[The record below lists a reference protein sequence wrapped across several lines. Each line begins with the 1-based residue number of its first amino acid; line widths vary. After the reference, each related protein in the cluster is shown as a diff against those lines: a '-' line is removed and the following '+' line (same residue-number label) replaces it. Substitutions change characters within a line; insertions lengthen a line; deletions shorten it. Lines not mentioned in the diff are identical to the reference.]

1 MKTKHDVPDWTKPEN
16 IRWAAWGWDHLT
28 YYRRMGPS
36 GASFWGNTEWLE
48 KWWRRLHDEKTLD
61 QIAELGVNTLI
72 THYFKG
78 MGIETERAMIEDL
91 RRLIE
96 LCHPRGI
103 RTIGYTFG
111 TIFSETFVKE
121 VSEAAD
127 WAVRNMDG
135 SQRKWSYYRLS
146 PCLNSG
152 YYDYL
157 LKLID
162 FGAKDIGLDGF
173 HFDNSYSVACY
184 CERCRKKFQEY
195 LEGRITTPERF
206 GYTGFS
212 HVSPPPP
219 DARAGDPLKQE
230 WIRFR
235 TQTLAEKMEG
245 IYRHIKEINPD
256 LAVLSNPAFP
266 RRANWADQLGV
277 NPLLFGR
284 WHDLLFAENGN
295 FPSASEG
302 KTVSQAQAYAFG
314 DSIGYGVVA
323 SCWPRSPETG
333 EHSLPERETQA
344 IISILEPAVFGHA
357 PGSTWACRSIKSDTI
372 ALDSKPLWDG
382 AKKSIAFLNT
392 HRKLFAGAET
402 PAETGL
408 LHSFESFA
416 FANDRVAPAY
426 DGFERFL
433 SLKGVPYGIAFT
445 EEPERFAEYKTLVV
459 SNQLCLSN
467 ATNQAILAFVR
478 KGGKLVI
485 TGASGERTE
494 NMLSREENPFT
505 SIINNPNVLYMPD
518 APETIPPEK
527 DASGKWLERNTWIL
541 PPRHA
546 DLSAA
551 LEKAFGEEF
560 FPIRLDAPATVL
572 PVIKTLPDR
581 RHMIH
586 LLNYDDKSPAPVVRL
601 KLGKRFD
608 TMKTVSIHCLEGSP
622 SEHPIGPTRAIEIQ
636 NLILYAGV
644 ELYCS

>member
-1 MKTKHDVPDWTKPEN
+1 MKNRKDVPDWTKPEN

-78 MGIETERAMIEDL
+78 MGMETERSMLDDL
-91 RRLIE
+91 RHLVE
-96 LCHPRGI
+96 LCRPRGI

-111 TIFSETFVKE
+111 TIFSETLIKE
-121 VSEAAD
+121 FPKAED

-162 FGAKDIGLDGF
+162 FGAQDIGLNGF

-195 LEGRITTPERF
+195 LEGRFSSPERF

-230 WIRFR
+230 WLRFR

-284 WHDLLFAENGN
+284 WHDLMFAENGN

-302 KTVSQAQAYAFG
+302 KTTSQAQAYAFG

-333 EHSLPERETQA
+333 EHTLPDRETQA
-344 IISILEPAVFGHA
+344 AISIMEPAIFGHA
-357 PGSTWACRSIKSDTI
+357 PGTTWACRSIKGDTI
-372 ALDSKPLWDG
+372 ALDLPPLWDG
-382 AKKSIAFLNT
+382 ARKTFSFLNT
-392 HRKLFAGAET
+392 HHELFAGAKT

-433 SLKGVPYGIAFT
+433 SLKGVPYRLAFT
-445 EEPERFAEYKTLVV
+445 EAPERFAEYKTLVV

-467 ATNQAILAFVR
+467 ATIQAILAFVR
-478 KGGKLVI
+478 KGDKLI
-485 TGASGERTE
+485 LTGASGERTE
-494 NMLSREENPFT
+494 NLLMREEYPFT
-505 SIINNPNVLYMPD
+505 EILNNPNVLYLPD
-518 APETIPPEK
+518 APETTPPEK

-541 PPRHA
+541 PPRHGE
-546 DLSAA
+546 LSAA
-551 LEKAFGEEF
+551 VEQFLGKEF
-560 FPIRLDAPATVL
+560 FPIQLEAPATVL
-572 PVIKTLPDR
+572 PVIKTLPAGR
-581 RHMIH
+581 SVIH
-586 LLNYDDKSPAPVVRL
+586 LLNYDDKSPGVTVTL
-601 KLGKRFD
+601 KLGKLFD
-608 TMKTVSIHCLEGSP
+608 DSKIACIHRLEKP
-622 SEHPIGPTRAIEIQ
+622 STERRISSDRTIEICDI
-636 NLILYAGV
+636 NIYAGI
-644 ELYCS
+644 ELKQ